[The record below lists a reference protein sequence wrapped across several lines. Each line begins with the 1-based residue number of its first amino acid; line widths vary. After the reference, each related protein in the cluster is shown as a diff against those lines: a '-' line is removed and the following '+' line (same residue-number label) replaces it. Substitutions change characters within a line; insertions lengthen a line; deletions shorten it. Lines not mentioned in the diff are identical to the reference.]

1 MTDWH
6 IYTGTGEPHDGIER
20 LPAPPPWRVFDG
32 GPALAAPPA
41 DISPADLVRA
51 TTYRP
56 DERTVQ
62 QVNAAL
68 YLRRPLLVTG
78 PPGTGKTTL
87 AYAVAHELR
96 LGPVL
101 RWSISS
107 RTTLRDGLYQ
117 YDPLSRLYAA
127 SRREAESD
135 ARVEDIGAH
144 MRLGPL
150 GTALAPRDHPRVLL
164 IDEIDKSD
172 LDLPNDLLGIFED
185 GEYEI
190 PELVRATLDSADILD
205 VAGTT
210 QITITRGRVRCRS
223 FPLVVMTSNGERE
236 FPPAFLRRC
245 IRVELPQPDEDKLK
259 EIVQAHLAG
268 QAADSADIIEQFLT
282 RQASGELA
290 TDQLLNAIYLTSV
303 ASAPDRASLAQDMM
317 PYLSAPVSILDED

>member
-1 MTDWH
+1 MTDWL
-6 IYTGTGEPHDGIER
+6 IFTGTGTPHAGINR
-20 LPAPPPWRVFDG
+20 LPDPPPWRVFDG
-32 GPALAAPPA
+32 EPPLPPPS
-41 DISPADLVRA
+41 DEISPADLVRA

-56 DERTVQ
+56 DAQTVQ

-87 AYAVAHELR
+87 AYAVAHELG

-101 RWSISS
+101 RWPISS
-107 RTTLRDGLYQ
+107 RATLRDGLYR

-127 SRREAESD
+127 SRRSNEADPNDE
-135 ARVEDIGAH
+135 EIGAH

-150 GTALAPRDHPRVLL
+150 GTALVPHVQPRVLL

-172 LDLPNDLLGIFED
+172 LDLPNDLLGVFED

-190 PELVRATLDSADILD
+190 PELVRASADKAEILD
-205 VAGTT
+205 AGGRVRVP
-210 QITITRGRVRCRS
+210 ITRGRVRCRA

-245 IRVELPQPDEDKLK
+245 LRVELGQPDKATLER
-259 EIVQAHLAG
+259 IVKAHLPE
-268 QAADSADIIEQFLT
+268 QLSYSAEIIAQFLERKT
-282 RQASGELA
+282 VGDLA
-290 TDQLLNAIYLTSV
+290 TDQLLNAIYLTHTTGV
-303 ASAPDRASLAQDMM
+303 EDRLALAKDMM
-317 PYLSAPVSILDED
+317 PYLSSLVPGADDD